1 MPCTLL
7 PLLVALRACPGTL
20 VLQQPKQLDLAC
32 SAHRSMGE
40 PITEDDITSVVQS
53 VDLDGDGKIDY
64 AEFSKV
70 VMTEMS

>member
-1 MPCTLL
+1 M
-7 PLLVALRACPGTL
+7 
-20 VLQQPKQLDLAC
+20 LQQPTQLDLAC
-32 SAHRSMGE
+32 FAHRSMGE